1 LPRSRLSTVPPVP
14 APHDSDGHAPADA
27 RFVLGID
34 PGAETGLAGVRAA
47 GGPAELVFVTSA
59 GPLATI
65 RQLDAWAA
73 EGVLAGAYVEDSR
86 ALPIYARHG
95 RAGRGERDRI
105 ARSVGRVDGLTDL
118 YLDVLAALGVPTQ
131 TVEPVKAAK
140 WSADDLARMT
150 GWTAR
155 CNVHGRDAARLV
167 IGRGVPRDLFT
178 AGHPMQTVTPHA
190 RARPSAPRRQA
201 GATPTVAQPA
211 TAT

>member
-1 LPRSRLSTVPPVP
+1 ML
-14 APHDSDGHAPADA
+14 
-27 RFVLGID
+27 
-34 PGAETGLAGVRAA
+34 AA
-47 GGPAELVFVTSA
+47 GGSAELVFVTSA
-59 GPLATI
+59 GPLATV

-140 WSADDLARMT
+140 WSADDLARVT

-167 IGRGVPRDLFT
+167 IGRGVPRDLF
-178 AGHPMQTVTPHA
+178 ASGHPMQTGTPHA
-190 RARPSAPRRQA
+190 HARPPAQRGEA
-201 GATPTVAQPA
+201 GGTPSVAQPA